1 MNEAALQ
8 SGVRLGF
15 KGENYGR
22 GRWTQTQL
30 HTGGKIRRNKRRA
43 LMKADTKTKSRQ
55 NRAKDKVANK
65 NETK

>member
-1 MNEAALQ
+1 MDPNAE
-8 SGVRLGF
+8 
-15 KGENYGR
+15 
-22 GRWTQTQL
+22 

-43 LMKADTKTKSRQ
+43 LMKAVTKTKSRQ